1 MEIKQL
7 EDDNFVEKRISDL
20 KQQAAEAFKKQ
31 DYLNAS
37 VFYTQALK
45 MDNFDAKLL
54 SNRSLCWLRMGD
66 GERSYDDA
74 TECKKLQPMW
84 AKAYYRQGAAQILM
98 EEVKRLRN
106 YSWRLLWWKW
116 YDQPCMPTAERSFL
130 FL

>member
-1 MEIKQL
+1 MRVDLLSQFNSSVLVPVDQMTNYWSKPSSMECGNTN
-7 EDDNFVEKRISDL
+7 NFSLFCVL
-20 KQQAAEAFKKQ
+20 
-31 DYLNAS
+31 
-37 VFYTQALK
+37 QALK

-98 EEVKRLRN
+98 EVQWDGSN
-106 YSWRLLWWKW
+106 
-116 YDQPCMPTAERSFL
+116 
-130 FL
+130 